1 MEVVREITITDEMV
15 RSFAELTGDKNPIHL
30 DDDYAKHSRF
40 GRRIAHGM
48 LVSSFISTIIAT
60 DYPGEGSIYV
70 NQKLNFILP
79 CYIGDKLVYRIN
91 EIEEENGKY
100 TLSTLVFRD
109 DICILSGKAF
119 VIKR

>member
-15 RSFAELTGDKNPIHL
+15 RSFSELTGDKNPIHL

-70 NQKLNFILP
+70 NQELNFILP

>member
-15 RSFAELTGDKNPIHL
+15 RLFAELTGDKNPIHL
-30 DDDYAKHSRF
+30 DDEYAKHSKF

-70 NQKLNFILP
+70 NQELNFLLP